1 MAILIFVVYYFV
13 STLGRNMA
21 HSSSITA
28 AFGGW
33 LATLV
38 LFPLGLLLMRR
49 ATQDKGI
56 FNLDLFLQPVTDFFK
71 RLFQPKSKVK

>member
-1 MAILIFVVYYFV
+1 
-13 STLGRNMA
+13 MA

-28 AFGGW
+28 ALGGW

-38 LFPLGLLLMRR
+38 LLPLGLLLLRR

-56 FNLDLFLQPVTDFFK
+56 FNVDLFLQPITDFFK
-71 RLFQPKSKVK
+71 RLFQSKKQKAN